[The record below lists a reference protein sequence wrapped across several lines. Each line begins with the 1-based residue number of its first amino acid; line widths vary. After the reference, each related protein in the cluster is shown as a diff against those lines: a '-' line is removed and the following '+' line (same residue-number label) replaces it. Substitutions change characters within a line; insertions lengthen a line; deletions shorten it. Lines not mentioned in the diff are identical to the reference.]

1 MNNNNNNRY
10 YSDDPNQQLQYNQQT
25 QFQQNPFDQNNKQPQ
40 QLAYQIGNANH
51 AAFNNPMT
59 ISDSAYTGLVS
70 SADSDIRAGFIVK
83 VYAIMSFQLLITFLL
98 ILASY
103 YFQNVRNAIINTS
116 TIQYTPLTIFCF
128 VIALVIEIAIFCCRK
143 VARRVPLNYIFLIIF
158 TLCFSTVVAAPC
170 IICFELLSNGVQL
183 VIIAASITFGITIM
197 LTIYAWR
204 TKSDYSAAGHFC
216 FVLSMSILV
225 MCIIGLFVRNIWFHL
240 FICTICVIIYGG
252 YIIYDTQLI
261 IGNQSNQLS
270 IDDYILAAMLL
281 YIDIVILFLRI
292 LEILIIIF
300 GKS

>member
-1 MNNNNNNRY
+1 MNNNNNRY

-25 QFQQNPFDQNNKQPQ
+25 PNQQDPFNQNSKQPQ
-40 QLAYQIGNANH
+40 QLAYQIGNVNH
-51 AAFNNPMT
+51 AAFNNPMAVN
-59 ISDSAYTGLVS
+59 DSECSGLVS

-83 VYAIMSFQLLITFLL
+83 VYAIMSFQLSITFLL

-128 VIALVIEIAIFCCRK
+128 VIALVIEVAIFCCRK
-143 VARRVPLNYIFLIIF
+143 VARKVPLNYILLTIF

-183 VIIAASITFGITIM
+183 VIIAASITVAITIM

-204 TKSDYSAAGHFC
+204 TKTDYSAAGHFC
-216 FVLSMSILV
+216 FVLSMSVLI

-240 FICTICVIIYGG
+240 FICTLCIIIYGG
-252 YIIYDTQLI
+252 YIIFDTQLI
-261 IGNQSNQLS
+261 IGNHSNYLT
-270 IDDYILAAMLL
+270 IDDYIIAAMLL
-281 YIDIVILFLRI
+281 YVDIVILFLRI
-292 LEILIIIF
+292 LEILMIIF
-300 GKS
+300 GKT

>member
-1 MNNNNNNRY
+1 MINNNNRY
-10 YSDDPNQQLQYNQQT
+10 YSDNPNQQLQYNQQT
-25 QFQQNPFDQNNKQPQ
+25 PHQQNPFDQNNKQPQ

-51 AAFNNPMT
+51 ASFNNPMT
-59 ISDSAYTGLVS
+59 ISDSEYTGLVC
-70 SADSDIRAGFIVK
+70 SADSDIRARFIVK
-83 VYAIMSFQLLITFLL
+83 VYALISFQLLITFLL

-103 YFQNVRNAIINTS
+103 YFQNLRNAIIYPQS
-116 TIQYTPLTIFCF
+116 ILLKPLTIFCF
-128 VIALVIEIAIFCCRK
+128 LIALIVEIAIFCCRK
-143 VARRVPLNYIFLIIF
+143 VARRVPLNYILLIIF

-252 YIIYDTQLI
+252 FMILDTQHI
-261 IGNQSNQLS
+261 IRDRSNYLT
-270 IDDYILAAMLL
+270 IDDYIIAAMLL
-281 YIDIVILFLRI
+281 YIDFVILFLRI
-292 LEILIIIF
+292 LEILAIIF
-300 GKS
+300 GKN